1 MGLVRGLSMG
11 VQQNLLFLYLLRA
24 SAVNNQNQVCIRLAR
39 RDDIAGIQSCN
50 LKTLPENYATP
61 FYVQHLLNWPH
72 LALVAEQYTTVDGG
86 EMASPDVDL
95 NLPETPHAGPDD
107 IQRAATPKTSH
118 GTEIVGYVLG
128 RMDSDIQKVGKQ
140 SRMVRRGHITSL
152 AVLPSFR
159 RQGLAQGLMDQ
170 VHEQMR
176 TQYDADDSSLHVR
189 VSNTG
194 AKKLYT
200 ETLNYDIVNVI
211 DGYYQDGEDAYLMRS
226 NLKSTP
232 ADVPTDAPAP
242 ASPSV
247 PSSTDVPGAA
257 NSPPPPQ
264 QPAVAAPA
272 AAKRASLRG
281 GADVRR

>member
-1 MGLVRGLSMG
+1 MGLIRALSMG

-24 SAVNNQNQVCIRLAR
+24 SAVNNQQFCIRLAR

-72 LALVAEQYTTVDGG
+72 LALVAEQYTTDGG
-86 EMASPDVDL
+86 EAGNAPR
-95 NLPETPHAGPDD
+95 TGPDD
-107 IQRAATPKTSH
+107 PAMTRGTQRTASPTTSH

-128 RMDSDIQKVGKQ
+128 RMDTDIKKNGKQ

-170 VHEQMR
+170 VHQQMR

-200 ETLNYDIVNVI
+200 ETLDYDIVNVI
-211 DGYYQDGEDAYLMRS
+211 DGYYQDGEDAYLMRA
-226 NLKSTP
+226 NLK
-232 ADVPTDAPAP
+232 APAGT
-242 ASPSV
+242 SGDGSV
-247 PSSTDVPGAA
+247 PGSSP
-257 NSPPPPQ
+257 
-264 QPAVAAPA
+264 AAPTGTA
-272 AAKRASLRG
+272 PATPPGVVEGGVPARASLRG
-281 GADVRR
+281 GADMRRR